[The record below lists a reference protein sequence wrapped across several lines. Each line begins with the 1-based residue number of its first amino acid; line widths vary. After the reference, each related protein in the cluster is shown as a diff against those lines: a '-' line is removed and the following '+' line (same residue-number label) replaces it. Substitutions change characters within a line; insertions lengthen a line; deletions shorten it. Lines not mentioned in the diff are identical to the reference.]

1 MQKLYFTFYLLAIFS
16 FKSTAC
22 ETPSQPI
29 IENKLQCIKADN
41 ETSELKSHIRAI
53 QDSMSSLKTENKRLH
68 QEILEMQARHS
79 TYDSDIARLNGHPQ
93 NAWYSVLLT
102 AVAVIV
108 TVLAAIIAIVAIFG
122 AKGVKEAAISAAIS
136 AAKTAAENKAK
147 IVAEGLAADVAEGVA
162 ADVAASSS
170 IEHVKKALPT
180 IAKEFFEGEKFY
192 KLVVSTV
199 EQVAYRGISM
209 DMQED
214 ESKEESENGGGH
226 V

>member
-29 IENKLQCIKADN
+29 IESKLQCIKADN
-41 ETSELKSHIRAI
+41 EASELKSHIRAI

-122 AKGVKEAAISAAIS
+122 AKGVKEAAISAA
-136 AAKTAAENKAK
+136 KTAAENKATR
-147 IVAEGLAADVAEGVA
+147 VAEGLAADVAEGVA
-162 ADVAASSS
+162 TDVAASSS
-170 IEHVKKALPT
+170 VEHVKKALPT